1 MILAT
6 YKYNLSKYGFGVF
19 NNPTVVDTRPS
30 QTHSLLGNTDGNERM
45 SAKNNLKRSQKY
57 LKKMDE

>member
-30 QTHSLLGNTDGNERM
+30 QTHSLLWNTDGNERT
-45 SAKNNLKRSQKY
+45 SVKNNLKRSQKY